1 MLTLVVAPAT
11 FASRI
16 LICVEIVCFCVFW
29 VVSCVFVVA
38 DVVVG
43 VSLAV
48 AVDGYSVVV
57 VVDVVVVERLRTLP

>member
-1 MLTLVVAPAT
+1 M
-11 FASRI
+11 
-16 LICVEIVCFCVFW
+16 FW